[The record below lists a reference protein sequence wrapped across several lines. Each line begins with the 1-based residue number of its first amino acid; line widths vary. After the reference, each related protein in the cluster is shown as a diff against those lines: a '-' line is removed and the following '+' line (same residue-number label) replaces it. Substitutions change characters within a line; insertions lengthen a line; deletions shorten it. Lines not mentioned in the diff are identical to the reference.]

1 MTAIE
6 RQKKYMDWILD
17 LERRLAQFLFENPEG
32 EKKEGV
38 SVYSGSALPKAET
51 YGASKDHEEQETKT
65 TVEVRDLGSKWWA
78 VLRNGKEVASFFGD
92 GAQQRAS
99 KLASD
104 LLNQEHIE

>member
-1 MTAIE
+1 MDAIE
-6 RQKKYMDWILD
+6 RQKRYREWIFA
-17 LERRLAQFLFENPEG
+17 LENRLALFLIENPEG
-32 EKKEGV
+32 EKKEV
-38 SVYSGSALPKAET
+38 AVYSGSALPKPET
-51 YGASKDHEEQETKT
+51 YGASEDHEEQETKT

-78 VLRNGKEVASFFGD
+78 VLRNGKEVASFFGE